1 MNDRMIG
8 ILPKLDYESLNKK
21 FGKKNLTKESFG
33 TKPNYEIIKAFIRHE
48 ESKQRQWK
56 STGEELY
63 YYDSKISYHDGEDIV
78 ISDAGYKTPTTN
90 AILTGLLEVL
100 SDRLGKLYF
109 LQPIGGT
116 VTLSSQDNYN
126 ERYLWTGSLRIKP
139 TPEENKELVDQQNNP
154 LKTTD
159 TKSLQKQY
167 RYKRKGIRQDAIKLK
182 EAMEQHGWNVDLSTI
197 LNENIY
203 SNIEGEDLYNLFY
216 EYIEGKGYRK
226 PEYIIG
232 GILKEYTNVQI
243 KNITPKENTKFL
255 VEFNAN
261 GTHKAIV
268 MDIQPN
274 VTTDDLKNQIE
285 SIKKVDRD
293 GDLPS
298 FLTWLMER

>member
-8 ILPKLDYESLNKK
+8 KLPKLDFSLLKKTGNKS
-21 FGKKNLTKESFG
+21 NLNKESFMRE
-33 TKPNYEIIKAFIRHE
+33 PNYDVIKAFVRKE
-48 ESKQRQWK
+48 PKKQRAWK
-56 STGEELY
+56 STGDSLY
-63 YYDSKISYHDGEDIV
+63 YYNSEVARYDGEDI
-78 ISDAGYKTPTTN
+78 ILSDAGWQSRTTN
-90 AILTGLLEVL
+90 IIITGLLQVL
-100 SDRLGKLYF
+100 SDRLGEMYY
-109 LQPIGGT
+109 LQPISGT
-116 VTLSSQDNYN
+116 VTIGSNNSD